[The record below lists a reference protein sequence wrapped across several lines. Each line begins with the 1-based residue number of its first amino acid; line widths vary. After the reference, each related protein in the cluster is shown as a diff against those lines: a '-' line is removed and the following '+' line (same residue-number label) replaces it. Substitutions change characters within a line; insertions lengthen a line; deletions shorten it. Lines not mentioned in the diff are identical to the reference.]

1 MYGAV
6 FAFFALIDK
15 KIIINCVMANKIVWN
30 ERMSTIKPVHI
41 IKGKI

>member
-6 FAFFALIDK
+6 FAFFALIIK
-15 KIIINCVMANKIVWN
+15 KNIINCLMLNKMVWN
-30 ERMSTIKPVHI
+30 ERMSTIKHVHI